1 MFIKVIGED
10 WKGFNAACYK
20 KENQVENI
28 GLPKVGVKLPDVA
41 LNSEFDSESDPKS
54 NCEIRTLGCLRVG
67 LVRRSIA
74 SPLRA
79 STMRRR

>member
-1 MFIKVIGED
+1 MIGED

-20 KENQVENI
+20 KNKTAGNNGWPEV
-28 GLPKVGVKLPDVA
+28 GL
-41 LNSEFDSESDPKS
+41 NYDSESDSHS
-54 NCEIRTLGCLRVG
+54 NCEIRSTGWQSQRVD
-67 LVRRSIA
+67 LIRRSIA

>member
-1 MFIKVIGED
+1 MIGED

-20 KENQVENI
+20 KDKTAGNNNGSPE
-28 GLPKVGVKLPDVA
+28 VKL
-41 LNSEFDSESDPKS
+41 DSDSHS
-54 NCEIRTLGCLRVG
+54 NCEIRTTIWQRVD
-67 LVRRSIA
+67 LTQRSIA